1 MKKTHKKLYILHG
14 WAVDPQNES
23 KWQAV
28 RDALQ
33 ASGVESEFLPLPG
46 LTVPLEGVEAW
57 KLGDYVAWLKKQ
69 LPEEPV
75 VLLGHSF
82 GGQLSVRFS
91 SEYPQRVRALV
102 LVDSSGIRDMSLPA
116 QLKRAVFY
124 FAAKA
129 GKVLSFV
136 PAAKQL
142 LYRAAGEK
150 DYFVAPPIMK
160 KTMSQVI
167 REDIRHEL
175 PLLKIPALVIWGS
188 QDKVTPVRNL
198 EFFRKIP
205 DVRIKMVEGARHSPQ
220 FTHPEEVA
228 KQVALFMEELQKE
241 DA

>member
-28 RDALQ
+28 RNALQ
-33 ASGVESEFLPLPG
+33 SSGVESEFLPLPG
-46 LTVPLEGVEAW
+46 LTVPLEGVAAW
-57 KLGDYVAWLKKQ
+57 KLSDYVAWLKKQ

-91 SEYPQRVRALV
+91 SLYPQRVRALI

-116 QLKRAVFY
+116 RLKRAVFY
-124 FAAKA
+124 ATAKV

-142 LYRAAGEK
+142 LYRVAGEK
-150 DYFVAPPIMK
+150 DYYLAPPIMK

-167 REDIRHEL
+167 REDVRDEL
-175 PLLKIPALVIWGS
+175 PHLQMPALVIWGS

-198 EFFRKIP
+198 DFFKKIP
-205 DVRIKMVEGARHSPQ
+205 NVRIKLVDDARHSPQ
-220 FTHPEEVA
+220 FTHSDEVA
-228 KQVALFMEELQKE
+228 KLVAEFMKEVQKE
-241 DA
+241 LE